1 MVRIYKQK
9 YVLWIGRK
17 SRRVIINTKH
27 QLLLRFIYPIIGL
40 AALIWFL
47 IRVIPKPSRATYPC
61 QRAAFPIA
69 SSFVIYLMGLLGA
82 AAIFRRA
89 QHRIKQ
95 ARYVLAAAC
104 MVVGMTVFFFTIS
117 SDPERVVAGE
127 FIPADPP
134 NTPIGQAKG
143 LFPGRVVWLHDPNAT
158 SWDGVSNYWWDNDHT
173 NPAVVESMMAK
184 AVCWLTQ
191 QPEETSAWDSLF
203 RQYNATH
210 GKGNVGYSAGERVV
224 IKPNH
229 NNQLSHSNRGNSV
242 PDTPPAVYVAL
253 LKQLVYKAG
262 VDPNYITISESSRY
276 IDDKTYNACFALFP
290 EIRYEE
296 TNYYRP
302 ENNPGTNGRQQA
314 EPVPNTIVWSST
326 HPNTGQSIA
335 NYPLAKAFVEADYV
349 INLARMQGHGFAG
362 ATLCAKNWYGCFCL
376 SPEYDSTLHS
386 GNVLHDL
393 VSSPQYDRYSPL
405 VDLIGHKHL
414 GDKAM
419 LYVLD
424 GLWGFEI
431 NYFGYPTQFTNAPFS
446 GDYPSSIFVSQDPVA
461 IDSVGLDFLA
471 AQFDLKD
478 VPIDSYLHEAALAD
492 NPPSGVVYDPEGDG
506 SRLASLGVHEHWNNP
521 LDKQYSRNLETGNG
535 IELIYVSPTS
545 SPIPDLLADVDNDG
559 CVGILD
565 LVKLSYA
572 WNSNPSTGNWDIDC
586 DIAPIGGDECIDLKD
601 FSVISNQWNTVT
613 TYALKADF
621 NFDHKVFTND
631 LYELLSRWLTNPEQP
646 GWVARYDVFPDG
658 GDGVINNRDFSFFS
672 QYWLEGVEFLPAD
685 LNRDLSVN
693 IADLAIFSNAWLS
706 TEEMENWCQ
715 ECDLETEMTPGTINL
730 ADFSVFSDQWMGH
743 VQ

>member
-1 MVRIYKQK
+1 MFQTDKQK

-17 SRRVIINTKH
+17 TLHLIINIKR
-27 QLLLRFIYPIIGL
+27 QLLRFIYPIIGL

-82 AAIFRRA
+82 VAIFRRA

-104 MVVGMTVFFFTIS
+104 MVVGLAVIFFTMSYHSETVIG
-117 SDPERVVAGE
+117 GE
-127 FIPADPP
+127 FVPTDLP
-134 NTPIGQAKG
+134 NSPIGQGKG
-143 LFPGRVVWLHDPNAT
+143 IFPGRVVWVHDPNAT
-158 SWDGVSNYWWDNDHT
+158 SWDGVSNYWWDDDHT
-173 NPAVVESMMAK
+173 DSATIESMMTK

-203 RQYNATH
+203 RQYNTTH
-210 GKGNVGYSAGERVV
+210 GKGDVGYSAGERIV

-229 NNQLSHSNRGNSV
+229 NNQLSHDNRGNSV

-262 VDPNYITISESSRY
+262 IDPNYITISESSRY

-296 TNYYRP
+296 TNYYLP
-302 ENNPGTNGRQQA
+302 ENNPGTNGRLKA
-314 EPVPNTIVWSST
+314 EPVPNMVAWSSVN
-326 HPNTGQSIA
+326 PNTGQSIA
-335 NYPLAKAFVEADYV
+335 NYPLAKTFVEADYV

-362 ATLCAKNWYGCFCL
+362 ATLSAKNWYGCFCL
-376 SPEYDSTLHS
+376 SPEYDGTLHS

-405 VDLIGHKHL
+405 VDLAGHECL
-414 GDKAM
+414 GGKTI
-419 LYVLD
+419 LYILD

-431 NYFGYPTQFTNAPFS
+431 NYTGYPTQFTNVPFN

-461 IDSVGLDFLA
+461 IDSVGLDFLTS
-471 AQFDLKD
+471 QFDLKD

-492 NPPSGVVYDPEGDG
+492 NPTSGVFYDPEGDG
-506 SRLASLGVHEHWNNP
+506 TCLESLGVHEHWNNP
-521 LDKQYSRNLETGNG
+521 ADKQYSRNLDTGSG

-545 SPIPDLLADVDNDG
+545 PPVPDLFGDLDKDG

-565 LVKLSYA
+565 FVKLSSA
-572 WNSNPSTGNWDIDC
+572 WGSNPSTGNWDSDC
-586 DIAPIGGDECIDLKD
+586 DIAPIGGDQCIDVKD
-601 FSVISNQWNTVT
+601 FAVISNQWNTVT

-621 NFDHKVFTND
+621 NFDHKVFTDD
-631 LYELLSRWLTNPEQP
+631 LYQLLSRWLTNSEQP
-646 GWVARYDVFPDG
+646 GWVPRYDVFPNN
-658 GDGVINNRDFSFFS
+658 GDGVINNKDFSFFS
-672 QYWLEGVEFLPAD
+672 KYWLDGVEFIPAD
-685 LNRDLSVN
+685 LNRDLSVD
-693 IADLAIFSNAWLS
+693 IADFIVFIEAWLS
-706 TEEMENWCQ
+706 EQGNTNWN
-715 ECDLETEMTPGTINL
+715 EKCDFWPVDGDGQIDFK
-730 ADFSVFSDQWMGH
+730 DFSVLAQEWIE
-743 VQ
+743 